1 MVVVCQL
8 ENQGNTFLENVEVCI
23 EKDCK
28 KVDVGIGSKK
38 LLNFTVE
45 FKELGVSNLWVTA
58 VNKKV
63 TKESAAEIAL
73 MPLPNLRIE
82 NITINPEINYEDS
95 FPITFVLASESPVQ
109 KVVVEL
115 HGKRRVTKIDLTDFS
130 EKKKIILNAKGS
142 DLDPGKNT
150 YELKVMYDDLE
161 GKSHKTSEEFVTELA
176 HLSVWQKIKLW
187 CRNFLEEVKA

>member
-1 MVVVCQL
+1 MCQL

-130 EKKKIILNAKGS
+130 
-142 DLDPGKNT
+142 
-150 YELKVMYDDLE
+150 
-161 GKSHKTSEEFVTELA
+161 
-176 HLSVWQKIKLW
+176 
-187 CRNFLEEVKA
+187 